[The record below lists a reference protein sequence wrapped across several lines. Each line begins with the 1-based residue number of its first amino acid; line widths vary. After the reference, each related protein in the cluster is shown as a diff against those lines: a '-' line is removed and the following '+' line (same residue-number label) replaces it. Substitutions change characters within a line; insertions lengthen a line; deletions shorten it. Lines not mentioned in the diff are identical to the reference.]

1 MKFMDNEQ
9 KEPISSFI
17 QNQTQKKYFLPI
29 ATTTFFTLGIFMP
42 VMMNRSKF
50 TELTEIKKFLGSIP
64 KKDFALTGLKSLFV
78 ASHLTTEFKS
88 NEKGKRISDCAQR
101 LSLLGLLTVY
111 THKTVRD
118 LLKAEEP
125 RKLETL
131 FEKLL
136 ENYGTIGM
144 VNTLIKGMKN
154 NDTSLIERSK
164 INRVKEKNQ
173 EYAYYGSLIAL
184 LCLWEH
190 GIKKDFSR
198 DAILKTTTNILSL
211 AALTSY
217 ISAPYNDALKKLF
230 ILVLL
235 GYAIKKFY
243 TNSESSL
250 EQSEIKLIA
259 LEDITRQIGKDL
271 ALPTIFN
278 TFIDFFNSH
287 IFPKSKEE
295 EERTNKEFEGR
306 GRKDYYL
313 QEMTEEKNAK
323 GTEHRN
329 NFNAYPAPI
338 RAEIGTSQWG
348 GSRWFQGGYKN

>member
-1 MKFMDNEQ
+1 MINKKNTLLFLFLSFLNINFSMQEERSYE
-9 KEPISSFI
+9 EPGKSISSLI
-17 QNQTQKKYFLPI
+17 QKQTQKEYFLPI
-29 ATTTFFTLGIFMP
+29 ATTTFFTLGTLMP
-42 VMMNRSKF
+42 VMMNHSKF

-88 NEKGKRISDCAQR
+88 NDKEKRISDYAQQ

-118 LLKAEEP
+118 LLKAEGP

-154 NDTSLIERSK
+154 NNEPLIKKSK
-164 INRVKEKNQ
+164 INRLEEKNQ
-173 EYAYYGSLIAL
+173 KYAYYGSLIAL

-198 DAILKTTTNILSL
+198 DTILKTTQNILSL
-211 AALTSY
+211 PVLTSD
-217 ISAPYNDALKKLF
+217 IPAEYNDALKKLF

-250 EQSEIKLIA
+250 EQSEIKRIA

-278 TFIDFFNSH
+278 TFIDNFNSY
-287 IFPKSKEE
+287 IFPKSEKKKENVE
-295 EERTNKEFEGR
+295 YEPYFPQN
-306 GRKDYYL
+306 
-313 QEMTEEKNAK
+313 
-323 GTEHRN
+323 
-329 NFNAYPAPI
+329 I
-338 RAEIGTSQWG
+338 C
-348 GSRWFQGGYKN
+348 YKN

>member
-1 MKFMDNEQ
+1 MINKKNTLLFLFPSFLNINFSIHEEISYEESG
-9 KEPISSFI
+9 KSISSLI
-17 QNQTQKKYFLPI
+17 QKQTEKEYFLPI
-29 ATTTFFTLGIFMP
+29 ATTTFFTLGTLMP
-42 VMMNRSKF
+42 VMMNHSKF

-88 NEKGKRISDCAQR
+88 NDKEKRISDYAQQ

-118 LLKAEEP
+118 LLKAEGP

-154 NDTSLIERSK
+154 NNEPLIKKSK
-164 INRVKEKNQ
+164 INRLEEKNQ
-173 EYAYYGSLIAL
+173 KYAYYGSLIAL

-198 DAILKTTTNILSL
+198 DAILKTTMNILLL
-211 AALTSY
+211 AAVTY
-217 ISAPYNDALKKLF
+217 DKTPQYNDILKKLL
-230 ILVLL
+230 ILLLL
-235 GYAIKKFY
+235 GHAIKNFY

-250 EQSEIKLIA
+250 EQSEIKLIT
-259 LEDITRQIGKDL
+259 LEDITRQIGKIY
-271 ALPTIFN
+271 ALPHAFN
-278 TFIDFFNSH
+278 ALIKNLND
-287 IFPKSKEE
+287 IFPKS
-295 EERTNKEFEGR
+295 
-306 GRKDYYL
+306 
-313 QEMTEEKNAK
+313 EKY
-323 GTEHRN
+323 EPY
-329 NFNAYPAPI
+329 F
-338 RAEIGTSQWG
+338 
-348 GSRWFQGGYKN
+348 FQAQSD

>member
-1 MKFMDNEQ
+1 MYKEKNNEEPG
-9 KEPISSFI
+9 KPISSFI

-29 ATTTFFTLGIFMP
+29 ATTTFFTLGTLMP
-42 VMMNRSKF
+42 VMMNHSKF

-78 ASHLTTEFKS
+78 ASHLRTEFKS
-88 NEKGKRISDCAQR
+88 NDKEKRISDYAQQ
-101 LSLLGLLTVY
+101 LSLLGLLTLY

-125 RKLETL
+125 RNLGTL

-154 NDTSLIERSK
+154 NDEPLIKKSK
-164 INRVKEKNQ
+164 INSLEEKNQ
-173 EYAYYGSLIAL
+173 EYTYYGSLIAL

-198 DAILKTTTNILSL
+198 DAILKTTMNIVSL
-211 AALTSY
+211 AVLTSD
-217 ISAPYNDALKKLF
+217 IPAEYNDALKKLL
-230 ILVLL
+230 ILMFL
-235 GYAIKKFY
+235 GWAIKEFY
-243 TNSESSL
+243 KNSESSL

-259 LEDITRQIGKDL
+259 LEDITRQIGKNL

-278 TFIDFFNSH
+278 SFIDNFNSH

-295 EERTNKEFEGR
+295 EKPTRKEINCNRTDN
-306 GRKDYYL
+306 
-313 QEMTEEKNAK
+313 
-323 GTEHRN
+323 RN
-329 NFNAYPAPI
+329 NLNTY
-338 RAEIGTSQWG
+338 
-348 GSRWFQGGYKN
+348 GSTCNNWSGPVGNSGWFQIS